1 MKASRKIGCL
11 LVVFLLFL
19 VGDLSADDYLGRF
32 GGRGDFGDSGEEE
45 GAQAPP
51 PRFSVSGKFLYHTFW
66 KQGLLDNG
74 DDYGRPGLGTS
85 DLAGVGGEFD
95 FDYHWKP
102 FVVFTATL
110 GGYQGGSDDERI
122 DIITGYFLGTA
133 KLQKSGRI
141 ADYYLGAGVGGY
153 LSRIEA
159 DGTAHALK
167 PGIHMLFGI
176 KVHVTPRWSIFLE
189 DRMAITMRAG
199 GGFGDLDLGGNFLL
213 LGGSYRF
220 HKF

>member
-1 MKASRKIGCL
+1 MKVSRKIGCL
-11 LVVFLLFL
+11 LVVFLLFS
-19 VGDLSADDYLGRF
+19 VGDLSAEDYPRSF
-32 GGRGDFGDSGEEE
+32 GESGEEK

-51 PRFSVSGKFLYHTFW
+51 PRFSVSGKVLYHTFW

-74 DDYGRPGLGTS
+74 DAYGRPGLGTS
-85 DLAGVGGEFD
+85 DLAGFGGEFD

-102 FVVFTATL
+102 FAVFTATL
-110 GGYQGGSDDERI
+110 GGYQGSTGEHKI

-141 ADYYLGAGVGGY
+141 ADYYVGAGVGGY
-153 LSRIEA
+153 FSRIDA
-159 DGTAHALK
+159 DGTANALK
-167 PGIHMLFGI
+167 PGVHCLLGI
-176 KVHVTPRWSIFLE
+176 KVHVTQRWSVFLE
-189 DRMAITMRAG
+189 DRLALTMRAG